1 VIEVDYIIVGQGLA
15 GSAVAVQLLKRG
27 QRILVIDQYSKNTSS
42 HIAAGLY
49 NPVTG
54 KNAVKTWLADEIFP
68 YLKRFYSE
76 AEERT
81 GKKFLFPKLL
91 YRPFASIHDQNEWM
105 GKSSDEMYAQYIDQ
119 VKTRPQYSEL
129 HDSFGGILLK
139 RSGYLNTPIYL
150 SAVRE
155 MIRES
160 SLVWEEMFN
169 DELLNLSEDFVSY
182 KDVTARKII
191 FCQGERSFHNKWF
204 GAVPIRPLKGETI
217 VIKSDWK
224 TDLIVNRGVYIV
236 PGNKPGEYRVGST
249 YKYND
254 RSPLVTQE
262 GLVELQGKL
271 NDLLRV
277 PYEVCE
283 HEWGVRPTT
292 VDRRPI
298 LGSHPI
304 YKNLIIFNGLGT
316 KGVSLAPYFS
326 EVLIRWLEN
335 REPLNKEVSLARYK

>member
-1 VIEVDYIIVGQGLA
+1 VIKVDYIIVGQGLA
-15 GSAVAVQLLKRG
+15 GSTVAVQLLKRG
-27 QRILVIDQYSKNTSS
+27 QQILVIDQYSKNTSS

-68 YLKRFYSE
+68 YLERFYGE
-76 AEERT
+76 VEDRA

-105 GKSSDEMYAQYIDQ
+105 GKSSDEMYAQYIEG
-119 VKTRPQYSEL
+119 VKTKPQYSEL
-129 HDSFGGILLK
+129 NDPFGGILLK
-139 RSGYLNTPIYL
+139 RSGYLSTSIYL
-150 SAVRE
+150 SVVRE

-160 SLVWEEMFN
+160 SLVWDEMFD
-169 DELLNLSEDFVSY
+169 DELLHLSENFVSY
-182 KDVTARKII
+182 KEVTARKII
-191 FCQGERSFHNKWF
+191 FCQGERSFQNKWF
-204 GAVPIRPLKGETI
+204 GSVPIRPLKGETI

-224 TDLIVNRGVYIV
+224 TDVIVNRGVYIV

-254 RSPLVTQE
+254 RSPFVTQE
-262 GLVELQGKL
+262 GLIELQGKL

-277 PYEVCE
+277 PYEICE

-292 VDRRPI
+292 IDRRPI

-304 YKNLIIFNGLGT
+304 YENLIIFNGLGT

-335 REPLNKEVSLARYK
+335 REPLNKEVSVARYK

>member
-27 QRILVIDQYSKNTSS
+27 RRILVIDQYSKNTSS

-68 YLKRFYSE
+68 YLERFYGE
-76 AEERT
+76 VEKRT

-119 VKTRPQYSEL
+119 VKTKPQYAEL
-129 HDSFGGILLK
+129 HDPFGGILLK
-139 RSGYLNTPIYL
+139 QSGFLNTSTYL

-155 MIRES
+155 MIRENC
-160 SLVWEEMFN
+160 LVWEEMFN
-169 DELLNLSEDFVSY
+169 DELLDISENFVFY

-191 FCQGERSFHNKWF
+191 FCQGERSFQNKWF

-254 RSPLVTQE
+254 RSPLATQE
-262 GLVELQGKL
+262 GLTELQGKL
-271 NDLLRV
+271 NDLLHV
-277 PYEVCE
+277 PYEICE

-292 VDRRPI
+292 IDRRPI

-304 YKNLIIFNGLGT
+304 YENLIIFNGLGT

-335 REPLNKEVSLARYK
+335 REPLNKEVSVARYK